1 MKLQN
6 NLPWWGPPKFFSPE
20 ISDRK
25 ISWLELVYDLVYV
38 LAIAKITH
46 HLSEDFS
53 LKGLQNY
60 FYLFSI
66 IFWGWLNGSL
76 YHDLHGS
83 NGLRTY
89 LMTLWQ
95 MIIVAAIVVS
105 LNSSHNQSNITI
117 VILVMQI
124 FITYLWWSVGIYDKS
139 HRRLNLPYTISFI
152 ISFTFL
158 LLSIFISSNCVFLFQ
173 IIAIFFNYLPP
184 FILTKELKR
193 GNNDFSF
200 SKSMTERL
208 GLFTIIIFG
217 ELVLGVVNGISEI
230 NHLSFFVW
238 TNFGIGILIV
248 FALWWLFFSL
258 VADREIKHGFLGS
271 NLMALVYIS
280 TLMSLSIIGVSF
292 TKIFQIRELGEF
304 SLFRTSLGIAI
315 GMFLLGVLFI
325 TYFLKFNAE
334 VRNTK
339 RSLTFAVGSSSI
351 FFMIYAF
358 FYPNNLFAYLALI
371 FVGLL
376 FLITFISFCFFEIN
390 NRRL

>member
-6 NLPWWGPPKFFSPE
+6 NLQWWGPPKFFSPE

-25 ISWLELVYDLVYV
+25 ISWLELFYDLVYV

-53 LKGLQNY
+53 LEGLQNY

-95 MIIVAAIVVS
+95 MIIVAALVVT
-105 LNSSHNQSNITI
+105 LSSPHSQTGVSV
-117 VILVMQI
+117 VILIMQV

-152 ISFTFL
+152 ISF
-158 LLSIFISSNCVFLFQ
+158 IFLFSALFIPTYFTFYFH

-184 FILTKELKR
+184 FLLTKELKR
-193 GNNDFSF
+193 SNNDFSF

-217 ELVLGVVNGISEI
+217 EVVIGVVNGISEV
-230 NHLSFFVW
+230 NHLNFSTW
-238 TNFGIGILIV
+238 INFGFGILIV
-248 FALWWLFFSL
+248 FALWWLFFSM
-258 VADREIKHGFLGS
+258 VADKEIKHGFFWS
-271 NLMALVYIS
+271 NLMALVYIP
-280 TLMSLSIIGVSF
+280 TLMALGIIGVSF
-292 TKIFQIRELGEF
+292 SKLFHHADF
-304 SLFRTSLGIAI
+304 SQYHLFRLSLGIVI
-315 GMFLLGVLFI
+315 GIFLLGVLLI
-325 TYFLKFNAE
+325 TYFVEYDEGVHN
-334 VRNTK
+334 K
-339 RSLTFAVGSSSI
+339 RPITYGIGGVSLFFI
-351 FFMIYAF
+351 FYSFY
-358 FYPNNLFAYLALI
+358 YPNNLFIYLTIILI
-371 FVGLL
+371 VLL
-376 FLITFISFCFFEIN
+376 SLITFISFCFFEIQN
-390 NRRL
+390 KS